1 MIAEVPGLNGHQL
14 ADGRLLVNFGPQ
26 HPSTHGVLQVVVE
39 LEGETVISA
48 EPELGYLHRC
58 FEKICEGWTYP
69 QIIPLTDR
77 LDYISAIFNEWAY
90 CRAVESL
97 LELEIPERAE
107 YLRVIMAE
115 LNRIASHL
123 IAIGTYG
130 MDIGATTPFTWAF
143 RAREDLLNIFELV
156 TGARQMYNYLRIG
169 GVKQDIPEEFP
180 ALVEQFFSTVL
191 EEFIKNYEIL
201 LVKNPIFVVR
211 SKGVGVLA
219 PEVGLAYAASGPF
232 LRASGPRMDL
242 RVSEPYSV
250 YDRFTFEVPTG
261 SNGDCFDRAVVR
273 LAEIRESMK
282 IVRQALDQ
290 IPAGEIRAKTPK
302 VIKVPAG
309 EVYTAVESARGEM
322 GVYLVSDGGTSPY
335 RLKWRSPSFVNLS
348 TLSELVKGTKL
359 ADFIAIL
366 GSIDIILGEVDR

>member
-1 MIAEVPGLNGHQL
+1 MPAAVYGLNGREL
-14 ADGRLLVNFGPQ
+14 ADGRILVNIGPQ
-26 HPSTHGVLQVVVE
+26 HPSTHGVLQVIVE

-58 FEKICEGWTYP
+58 FEKICEGWSYP

-77 LDYISAIFNEWAY
+77 LDYISAIFNEWVY

-97 LELEIPERAE
+97 MGLEIPERAE

-115 LNRIASHL
+115 LNRIGSHL
-123 IAIGTYG
+123 IAVGTFG
-130 MDIGATTPFTWAF
+130 MDLGATTPFTWAF
-143 RAREDLLNIFELV
+143 RVREDLLNIFELV

-180 ALVEQFFSTVL
+180 TLIEQFFAVL
-191 EEFIKNYEIL
+191 EEFLVNYETL
-201 LVKNPIFVVR
+201 LVKNPIFVAR
-211 SKGVGVLA
+211 SKMVGVLTA
-219 PEVGLAYAASGPF
+219 EVGLAYAATGPF
-232 LRASGPRMDL
+232 LRASGPRLDL

-250 YDRFTFEVPTG
+250 YDRFKFEVPTG
-261 SNGDCFDRAVVR
+261 TNGDCYDRTVVR
-273 LAEIRESMK
+273 LAEMRESMK
-282 IVRQALDQ
+282 IIRQALAQ
-290 IPAGEIRAKTPK
+290 MPAGEIRAKTPK
-302 VIKVPAG
+302 VLKVPAG
-309 EVYTAVESARGEM
+309 EVYTAVESPRGEV

-348 TLSELVKGTKL
+348 TLPELVKGTKL

>member
-1 MIAEVPGLNGHQL
+1 MPAAVYGLNGREL
-14 ADGRLLVNFGPQ
+14 ADGRILVNIGPQ
-26 HPSTHGVLQVVVE
+26 HPSTHGVLQVIVE

-58 FEKICEGWTYP
+58 FEKICEGWSYP

-77 LDYISAIFNEWAY
+77 LDYISAIFNEWVY

-97 LELEIPERAE
+97 MGLEIPERAE

-115 LNRIASHL
+115 LNRIGSHL
-123 IAIGTYG
+123 IAVGTFG
-130 MDIGATTPFTWAF
+130 MDLGATTPFTWAF
-143 RAREDLLNIFELV
+143 RVREDLLNIFELV

-180 ALVEQFFSTVL
+180 TLIEQFFAVL
-191 EEFIKNYEIL
+191 EEFLVNYETL
-201 LVKNPIFVVR
+201 LVKNPIFVAR
-211 SKGVGVLA
+211 SKMVGVLTA
-219 PEVGLAYAASGPF
+219 EVGLAYAATGPF
-232 LRASGPRMDL
+232 LRASGPRLDL

-250 YDRFTFEVPTG
+250 YDRFKFEVPTG
-261 SNGDCFDRAVVR
+261 TNGDCYDRTVVR
-273 LAEIRESMK
+273 LAEMRESMK
-282 IVRQALDQ
+282 IIRQALAQ
-290 IPAGEIRAKTPK
+290 MPAGEIRAKTPK
-302 VIKVPAG
+302 VLKIPAG
-309 EVYTAVESARGEM
+309 EVYTAVESPRGEV

-348 TLSELVKGTKL
+348 TLPELVKGTKL

>member
-1 MIAEVPGLNGHQL
+1 M
-14 ADGRLLVNFGPQ
+14 LVNIGPQ
-26 HPSTHGVLQVVVE
+26 HPSTHGVLQVIVE

-58 FEKICEGWTYP
+58 FEKICEGWSYP

-77 LDYISAIFNEWAY
+77 LDYISAIFNEWVY

-97 LELEIPERAE
+97 MGLEIPERAE

-115 LNRIASHL
+115 LNRIGSHL
-123 IAIGTYG
+123 IAVGTFG
-130 MDIGATTPFTWAF
+130 MDLGATTPFTWVF
-143 RAREDLLNIFELV
+143 RVREDLLNIFELV

-180 ALVEQFFSTVL
+180 TLIEQFFAVL
-191 EEFIKNYEIL
+191 EEFLVNYETL
-201 LVKNPIFVVR
+201 LVKNPIFVAR
-211 SKGVGVLA
+211 SKMVGVLTA
-219 PEVGLAYAASGPF
+219 EVGLAYAATGPF
-232 LRASGPRMDL
+232 LRASGPRLDL

-250 YDRFTFEVPTG
+250 YDRFKFEVPTG
-261 SNGDCFDRAVVR
+261 TNGDCYDRTVVR
-273 LAEIRESMK
+273 LAEMRESMK
-282 IVRQALDQ
+282 IIRQALAQ
-290 IPAGEIRAKTPK
+290 MPAGEIRAKTPK
-302 VIKVPAG
+302 VLKVPAG
-309 EVYTAVESARGEM
+309 EVYTAVESPRGEV

-348 TLSELVKGTKL
+348 TLPELVKGTKL

>member
-1 MIAEVPGLNGHQL
+1 MPAAVYGLNGREL
-14 ADGRLLVNFGPQ
+14 ADGRILVNIGPQ
-26 HPSTHGVLQVVVE
+26 HPSTHGVLQVIVE

-58 FEKICEGWTYP
+58 FEKICEGWSYP

-77 LDYISAIFNEWAY
+77 LDYISAIFNEWVY

-97 LELEIPERAE
+97 MGLEIPERAE

-115 LNRIASHL
+115 LNRIGSHL
-123 IAIGTYG
+123 IAVGTFG
-130 MDIGATTPFTWAF
+130 MDLGATTPFTWAF
-143 RAREDLLNIFELV
+143 RVREDLLNIFELV

-180 ALVEQFFSTVL
+180 TLIEQFFAVL
-191 EEFIKNYEIL
+191 EEFLVNYDTL
-201 LVKNPIFVVR
+201 LVKNPIFVAR
-211 SKGVGVLA
+211 SKMVGVLTA
-219 PEVGLAYAASGPF
+219 EVGLAYAATGPF
-232 LRASGPRMDL
+232 LRASGPRLDL

-250 YDRFTFEVPTG
+250 YDRFKFEVPTG
-261 SNGDCFDRAVVR
+261 TNGDCYDRTVVR
-273 LAEIRESMK
+273 LAEMRESMK
-282 IVRQALDQ
+282 IIRQALAQ
-290 IPAGEIRAKTPK
+290 MPAGEIRAKTPK
-302 VIKVPAG
+302 VLKVPAG
-309 EVYTAVESARGEM
+309 EVYTAVESPRGEV

-348 TLSELVKGTKL
+348 TLPELVKGTKL

>member
-1 MIAEVPGLNGHQL
+1 MPAAVYGLNGREL
-14 ADGRLLVNFGPQ
+14 ADGRILVNIGPQ
-26 HPSTHGVLQVVVE
+26 HPSTHGVLQVIVE

-58 FEKICEGWTYP
+58 FEKICEGWSYP

-77 LDYISAIFNEWAY
+77 LDYISAIFNEWVY

-97 LELEIPERAE
+97 MGLEIPERAE

-115 LNRIASHL
+115 LNRIGSHL
-123 IAIGTYG
+123 IAVGTFG
-130 MDIGATTPFTWAF
+130 MDLGATTPFTWAF
-143 RAREDLLNIFELV
+143 RVREDLLNIFELV

-180 ALVEQFFSTVL
+180 TLIEQFFAVL
-191 EEFIKNYEIL
+191 EEFLVNYETL
-201 LVKNPIFVVR
+201 LVKNPIFVPR
-211 SKGVGVLA
+211 SKMVGVLTA
-219 PEVGLAYAASGPF
+219 EVGLAYAATGPF
-232 LRASGPRMDL
+232 LRASGPRLDL

-250 YDRFTFEVPTG
+250 YDRFKFEVPTG
-261 SNGDCFDRAVVR
+261 TNGDCYDRTVVR
-273 LAEIRESMK
+273 LAEMRESMK
-282 IVRQALDQ
+282 IIRQALAQ
-290 IPAGEIRAKTPK
+290 MPAGEIRAKTPK
-302 VIKVPAG
+302 VLKVPAG
-309 EVYTAVESARGEM
+309 EVYTAVESPRGEV

-348 TLSELVKGTKL
+348 TLPELVKGTKL